1 MQLSLPHDALVVVCD
16 ARRALFLRNE
26 GDELFPNLQ
35 VERHAE
41 APENGVDAAAG
52 TDRPGRRQN
61 AVGPASAVESADRHR
76 EAKVQFAEETMR
88 TLESLHKAMQPPGF
102 VLVAPPRMLAALR
115 ECLAD
120 DMRATLLAEVGK
132 DLTKHPVYEIE
143 RLLTN
148 A

>member
-16 ARRALFLRNE
+16 ARKALFLRNE
-26 GDELFPNLQ
+26 GDEVFPNLK

-41 APENGVDAAAG
+41 APENGANATTG
-52 TDRPGRRQN
+52 TDRPGRTQN
-61 AVGPASAVESADRHR
+61 AAGPASAVDGTDWHR

-88 TLESLHKAMQPPGF
+88 TLESLHKAMHPPGL
-102 VLVAPPRMLAALR
+102 VLVAPPRMLAAMR

>member
-26 GDELFPNLQ
+26 GDEVFPNLK

-41 APENGVDAAAG
+41 APELGSNAATG
-52 TDRPGRRQN
+52 MDRPGRTQN
-61 AVGPASAVESADRHR
+61 VVGPTSAVEVADRQR
-76 EAKVQFAEETMR
+76 EAKVHFAEETMR
-88 TLESLHKAMQPPGF
+88 TLETLHRQMNPPGL

-115 ECLAD
+115 ECLD
-120 DMRATLLAEVGK
+120 DDIRATLLAEVDK

-143 RLLTN
+143 RLLTKQ
-148 A
+148 